1 MKHPMISAIAGVNSF
16 TSRKAAAASSHDD
29 SAETCRPGWGTR
41 FLSWCARCSE
51 RSRQRQA
58 LAELDDH
65 HLKDIGKTRQEAM
78 AEAAKPFWK

>member
-1 MKHPMISAIAGVNSF
+1 MKHSMISAIAAAGLPNSL
-16 TSRKAAAASSHDD
+16 TSRKEAAASSHHRL
-29 SAETCRPGWGTR
+29 EWGTR

-65 HLKDIGKTRQEAM
+65 HLKDIGKTRLEAN
-78 AEAAKPFWK
+78 AEAAKPFWR

>member
-1 MKHPMISAIAGVNSF
+1 MSVVVNSL
-16 TSRKAAAASSHDD
+16 TSRKGTANRAAASSHH
-29 SAETCRPGWGTR
+29 PQLGWGLR

-65 HLKDIGKTRQEAM
+65 HLKDIGKTRPEAM

>member
-1 MKHPMISAIAGVNSF
+1 MSVVVNSL
-16 TSRKAAAASSHDD
+16 TIRKGAAASSDR
-29 SAETCRPGWGTR
+29 RPAWGLR
-41 FLSWCARCSE
+41 FLRWCARCSE

-65 HLKDIGKTRQEAM
+65 FLKDIGKTRQEAM

>member
-1 MKHPMISAIAGVNSF
+1 MSAFINSLTNRNVVPASRYHDGTE
-16 TSRKAAAASSHDD
+16 TSRL
-29 SAETCRPGWGTR
+29 GWGRR
-41 FLSWCARCSE
+41 FLLWYAQCSE

-65 HLKDIGKTRQEAM
+65 FLKDIGKTRPEAM

>member
-1 MKHPMISAIAGVNSF
+1 MSVVINSLTIQKRTANGAA
-16 TSRKAAAASSHDD
+16 TSSDR
-29 SAETCRPGWGTR
+29 RLGWGLR
-41 FLSWCARCSE
+41 FLRWCARCSE

-65 HLKDIGKTRQEAM
+65 FLKDIGRTRQEAM